1 MFHELKREKIAMNY
15 VYAAVI
21 ALMTQFLIV
30 PAATAGKSSAFSMN
44 KDWKAC
50 STSGIQDSQK
60 FNKCLT
66 YPDNGMDF
74 NSCNNAPKVIYF
86 VRHAEKRFR
95 DITGKN
101 NKTEYILTEVGQ
113 KVAQHLA
120 KVFDPVPVKAIY
132 TSDYTRTRQTAC
144 PLLRSKKVTRHVV
157 CKTETKRERFLQGA
171 LCKAH
176 KNQAVVV
183 VGHVDTIKEMLI
195 NLKVIGFL
203 DPLEIK
209 FGEIYK
215 VTFRGGKGALQKPPI
230 RYWKCGPSGCLKN
243 GALKAKLK

>member
-1 MFHELKREKIAMNY
+1 MKGKKIAMNY

-21 ALMTQFLIV
+21 AIMTQFLIV
-30 PAATAGKSSAFSMN
+30 PVASAGKSSAYSMN
-44 KDWKAC
+44 KDWQAC
-50 STSGIQDSQK
+50 STSGIRDSQK

-66 YPDNGMDF
+66 YPDNGKDF
-74 NSCNNAPKVIYF
+74 NSCTNSPKAIYF

-101 NKTEYILTEVGQ
+101 NKSEYILTEVGQ
-113 KVAQHLA
+113 KMAQHLA

-144 PLLRSKKVTRHVV
+144 PLMRSKKVARHVV
-157 CKTETKRERFLQGA
+157 CKTETKSERFLQGA

-176 KNQAVVV
+176 KNEAVVV
-183 VGHVDTIKEMLI
+183 VGHIHTVKEMLI

-215 VTFRGGKGALQKPPI
+215 VTFQGGKGILQTPAI
-230 RYWKCGPSGCLKN
+230 RYWNCGPSGCLKN
-243 GALKAKLK
+243 GALAVKLK